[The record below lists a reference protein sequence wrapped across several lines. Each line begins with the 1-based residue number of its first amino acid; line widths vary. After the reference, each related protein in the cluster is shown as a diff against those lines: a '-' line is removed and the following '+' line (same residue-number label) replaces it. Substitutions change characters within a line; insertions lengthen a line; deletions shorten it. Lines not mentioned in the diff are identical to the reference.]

1 MISGYFSISK
11 TNFNLNKFLII
22 LFEIYTYYYPSL
34 YIDKKIRT
42 INKNLKMRDY
52 SNIYLYCPLLTRH
65 GNWFIQIY
73 LLFLI
78 FTPFINTG
86 LLSLNK
92 KKYKDLVILI
102 IIFYCILNPIDN
114 YFNFDSIIFATTHF
128 IRLLLSYIIG
138 GYINLYDL
146 EYKYIWIIIGK
157 FYFII
162 TILSEIIFDRLALS
176 YKNYNF
182 ILFKTILSFNI
193 NSLISVLGSMGLIYL
208 FKNIN
213 FYNKKIN
220 CIAASVFG
228 IYLIHGNKNLSPYI
242 YNVWFKTNDINDS
255 LFFVKY
261 IIKGMIII
269 SVSIIIDLIRR
280 YTIGLL
286 FIKLL
291 IKIKN

>member
-1 MISGYFSISK
+1 MIIS
-11 TNFNLNKFLII
+11 
-22 LFEIYTYYYPSL
+22 
-34 YIDKKIRT
+34 
-42 INKNLKMRDY
+42 
-52 SNIYLYCPLLTRH
+52 
-65 GNWFIQIY
+65 
-73 LLFLI
+73 
-78 FTPFINTG
+78 
-86 LLSLNK
+86 
-92 KKYKDLVILI
+92 
-102 IIFYCILNPIDN
+102 FYCILNPIDN
-114 YFNFDSIIFATTHF
+114 YFNFDSIIFATTDF

-146 EYKYIWIIIGK
+146 EYKCIWIIIGK

-182 ILFKTILSFNI
+182 ILFKVFLSFNI
-193 NSLISVLGSMGLIYL
+193 NSLISVLGSIGLIYL

-220 CIAASVFG
+220 WIAESVLG
-228 IYLIHGNKNLSPYI
+228 IYLIHGNKNLTPYI
-242 YNVWFKTNDINDS
+242 YNVWFKTNNINDS

-280 YTIGLL
+280 YTLGLL

-291 IKIKN
+291 TKIKK

>member
-1 MISGYFSISK
+1 MQ
-11 TNFNLNKFLII
+11 
-22 LFEIYTYYYPSL
+22 
-34 YIDKKIRT
+34 
-42 INKNLKMRDY
+42 IN
-52 SNIYLYCPLLTRH
+52 
-65 GNWFIQIY
+65 W
-73 LLFLI
+73 
-78 FTPFINTG
+78 INTG

-92 KKYKDLVILI
+92 KKYKNLVILI
-102 IIFYCILNPIDN
+102 ISFYCILNPIDN
-114 YFNFDSIIFATTHF
+114 YFNFDSIIFATTDF

-146 EYKYIWIIIGK
+146 EYKCIWIIIGK

-182 ILFKTILSFNI
+182 ILFKVFLSFNI
-193 NSLISVLGSMGLIYL
+193 NSLISVLGSIGLIYL

-220 CIAASVFG
+220 WIAESVLG
-228 IYLIHGNKNLSPYI
+228 IYLIHGNKNLTPYI
-242 YNVWFKTNDINDS
+242 YNVWFKTNNINDS

-280 YTIGLL
+280 YTLGLL

-291 IKIKN
+291 TKIKK